1 MFRYAALDCAS
12 EEVKINYFE
21 KQDTKVWIGLAWLRI
36 KIGILNEWDMR
47 GETRHIWLNI
57 KFVSYINGIGV
68 CR

>member
-1 MFRYAALDCAS
+1 
-12 EEVKINYFE
+12 VKINYFE